1 MIHYYRYL
9 FVKMKVF
16 NYSELHFSGSDFLQN
31 PYFSNSLETTYVLSK
46 LNSLLQG
53 TEYVWI
59 TGGRNFRA
67 NDLKTTE
74 WIGAGQEG
82 GRSIIGPDL
91 PKAMNSQCM
100 VSYKNTVLIIGGNT
114 PGRTNSV
121 LVYKFRDLNDFRYL

>member
-1 MIHYYRYL
+1 
-9 FVKMKVF
+9 MKI
-16 NYSELHFSGSDFLQN
+16 
-31 PYFSNSLETTYVLSK
+31 
-46 LNSLLQG
+46 QG
-53 TEYVWI
+53 TEYIWI

-74 WIGAGQEG
+74 WIGVGQKR

-121 LVYKFRDLNDFRYL
+121 LVYKFRDLNDFRYFVYKNPGRYGTPPDLGWTYFNPNYSAFHISALA